1 MTYAEF
7 LESGIHL
14 AKQTQKVL
22 DYLAE
27 HRMLTSLEA
36 VYKLKVTRLPAR
48 IWDLRHKVGLNITG
62 ALHYEKDADGNWTHW
77 TEYCL
82 HTGEVN
88 QVDIC

>member
-1 MTYAEF
+1 MTYQEF

-22 DYLAE
+22 DYLVE
-27 HRMLTSLEA
+27 HRILTSLEA

-48 IWDLRHKVGLNITG
+48 IWDLRHKVGLDITG
-62 ALHYEKDADGNWTHW
+62 VLHYEKDADGNWTHW

-82 HTGEVN
+82 HGFDRSEVAT
-88 QVDIC
+88 